1 MAESWIKMRA
11 SLLTNPKVIRTA
23 RALLDDPA
31 FGAWFGLGLRCDAS
45 RNALC
50 GITERNE
57 NTVTGVMPSV
67 TTDITSRN
75 EERHAIDV
83 AIVTRIVVGASV
95 PLWAQANDCAGEDG
109 LLEGATLFE
118 IDTMSGVPGLG
129 RAMRSVGWVE
139 VLPNGEGVRFIR
151 FNEHNTV
158 GKERA
163 AGAKTN
169 AERQRE
175 YRKRLREKEE
185 EDGSSSGENSVTD
198 GDVTENKASRNALRN
213 TVTTEKRR
221 VEKKRKG
228 AKAPMSAD
236 NLPTWMTGLV
246 DLYHEVLPELPGV
259 RVMDKARD
267 QALRDF
273 RDWVL
278 TSKRQDGT
286 PRATNDAEVL
296 DWAREYFGRARNNDF
311 IMGRGPRSPDHQNWR
326 CSIEYLLSSR
336 GMKKVIEETADQP

>member
-1 MAESWIKMRA
+1 MAESWIKMRG
-11 SLLTNPKVIRTA
+11 SLLTNPKVVKMA
-23 RALLDDPA
+23 RLLLVDPE
-31 FGAWFGLGLRCDAS
+31 FLEWYGNDA
-45 RNALC
+45 
-50 GITERNE
+50 
-57 NTVTGVMPSV
+57 VTSDTSHAV
-67 TTDITSRN
+67 TR
-75 EERHAIDV
+75 RHV
-83 AIVTRIVVGASV
+83 EIVTRIVVGALT
-95 PLWAQANDCAGEDG
+95 PLWSQVNECADSDFI
-109 LLEGATLFE
+109 LPDASLFE
-118 IDTMSGVPGLG
+118 VEAMAGVPGFG
-129 RAMRSVGWVE
+129 RAMETVKWLR
-139 VLPNGEGVRFIR
+139 VLPDAGGVEFPN
-151 FNEHNTV
+151 FTEHNTV
-158 GKERA
+158 GKERSTS
-163 AGAKTN
+163 AKTG
-169 AERQRE
+169 AERSKNYRE
-175 YRKRLREKEE
+175 RKRLESQNPVTNADTEKR
-185 EDGSSSGENSVTD
+185 D
-198 GDVTENKASRNALRN
+198 ASRD

-246 DLYHEVLPELPGV
+246 SLYHEVLPELPGV
-259 RVMDKARD
+259 RVMDKGRD

-286 PRATNDAEVL
+286 PRATNDTEVL

>member
-23 RALLDDPA
+23 RALLDDA
-31 FGAWFGLGLRCDAS
+31 EFQEWFGITLRHGAS
-45 RNALC
+45 RHASQTV
-50 GITERNE
+50 TERDE
-57 NTVTGVMPSV
+57 TSVATVTVSV
-67 TTDITSRN
+67 TD
-75 EERHAIDV
+75 RHAQRHAVDV
-83 AIVTRIVVGASV
+83 TIVTRIVVGASV
-95 PLWAQANDCAGEDG
+95 PLWSQANDCAGEDG
-109 LLEGATLFE
+109 FLEGAGLFE
-118 IDTMSGVPGLG
+118 IDSMSGVPGLG
-129 RAMRSVGWVE
+129 RAMQAVGWIE
-139 VLPNGEGVRFIR
+139 LLPNGEGLRFSN

-158 GKERA
+158 GKERS
-163 AGAKTN
+163 AGAKTG
-169 AERQRE
+169 ADRSRE
-175 YRKRLREKEE
+175 YRERLKKRTTEE
-185 EDGSSSGENSVTD
+185 GENGVTKR
-198 GDVTENKASRNALRN
+198 DVTQRDGKRDASRD